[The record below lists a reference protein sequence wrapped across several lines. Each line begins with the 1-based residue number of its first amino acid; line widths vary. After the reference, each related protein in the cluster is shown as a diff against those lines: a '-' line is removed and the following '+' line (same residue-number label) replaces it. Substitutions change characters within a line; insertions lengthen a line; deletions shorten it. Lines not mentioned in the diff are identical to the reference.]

1 MNAADAGMNT
11 AYTANTTNAVI
22 NATNISHGINQ
33 AMVTATKTATA
44 AVTTMNNDVGESLSS
59 IALIEAVPIGHNNT
73 ANTQSGLDTA
83 IKYIKM
89 WFQHRGLHERFN
101 TLPDNFSWLARTV

>member
-1 MNAADAGMNT
+1 MNAADAAMNT
-11 AYTANTTNAVI
+11 AYTANTTDAVI

-59 IALIEAVPIGHNNT
+59 IASLKAVPIGHNNT
-73 ANTQSGLDTA
+73 TNTQSGLIQQLSISTC
-83 IKYIKM
+83 
-89 WFQHRGLHERFN
+89 G
-101 TLPDNFSWLARTV
+101 FSIEV